1 MANVFLAL
9 GSNIGNCKANLNLA
23 IEQIKERIGRV
34 TSISAF
40 CVTEPWGYESKNWFL
55 NAVLLVDTQ
64 FSPQE
69 ILNITQNIELEL
81 GRTSKTGTTYNDRLI
96 DIDILFYDKFCLKS
110 PQLTIPHPELHLR
123 SFVLNP
129 LMEIAPD
136 FIHPL
141 FEKSIRNLHQAMVEK
156 ERNNKNI

>member
-9 GSNIGNCKANLNLA
+9 GSNIGDCKANLNLA

-40 CVTEPWGYESKNWFL
+40 CVTEPWGFESKNRFL